1 MLRIMLIKFSP
12 LEKCRRAP
20 ERPRANLLDPLAYPA
35 INLPQDMKK
44 VAVVATIL
52 SGIWKHK
59 SNCFNQNS
67 VTGMIYGS
75 RMQPSATCKTN
86 SQNEI

>member
-1 MLRIMLIKFSP
+1 MLSRIRKTARKST
-12 LEKCRRAP
+12 
-20 ERPRANLLDPLAYPA
+20 RPIGVSA

-44 VAVVATIL
+44 VVVVATIL

-67 VTGMIYGS
+67 VAGMIYGS

-86 SQNEI
+86 LRNEI

>member
-1 MLRIMLIKFSP
+1 MLSRIRKTARKST
-12 LEKCRRAP
+12 
-20 ERPRANLLDPLAYPA
+20 RPIGIPA

-44 VAVVATIL
+44 VAVVATL
-52 SGIWKHK
+52 LTGIWKH
-59 SNCFNQNS
+59 NS

-86 SQNEI
+86 SRNEI

>member
-1 MLRIMLIKFSP
+1 MLSRTRKTARKST
-12 LEKCRRAP
+12 
-20 ERPRANLLDPLAYPA
+20 RPIGVPA
-35 INLPQDMKK
+35 INLSQDMKK

-75 RMQPSATCKTN
+75 RMQSSATCKTN
-86 SQNEI
+86 SWNEI